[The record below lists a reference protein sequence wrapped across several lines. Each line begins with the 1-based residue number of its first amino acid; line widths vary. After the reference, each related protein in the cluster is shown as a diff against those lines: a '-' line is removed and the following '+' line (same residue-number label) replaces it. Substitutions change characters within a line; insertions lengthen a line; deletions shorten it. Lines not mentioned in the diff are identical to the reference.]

1 MECPRAFVRT
11 LSRSLYLSF
20 LASCLMKP
28 LHNQLFVI
36 LPFSLHTHYFRTGDS
51 GIYVVTKH
59 LHHRL
64 KSSFGKLVDKKF

>member
-1 MECPRAFVRT
+1 
-11 LSRSLYLSF
+11 
-20 LASCLMKP
+20 MKP

-51 GIYVVTKH
+51 RIYVMTKH

-64 KSSFGKLVDKKF
+64 KSSFGKLLDKKL